1 LNKDRVLTELR
12 DCLPE
17 IRARGVRALYLFGS
31 TARGVARDDSDIDMF
46 IEPERADRFNAFDL
60 IDVKLI
66 LEQRLDAHV
75 DLTTHDGLHPRLKE
89 QIEREALQV
98 F

>member
-1 LNKDRVLTELR
+1 MNKDQVLAELR
-12 DCLPE
+12 GCLPE

-31 TARGVARDDSDIDMF
+31 TARGVARDDSDVDIF

-60 IDVKLI
+60 IDIKTI
-66 LEQRLDAHV
+66 LETRLEAHV
-75 DLTTHDGLHPRLKE
+75 DLTTRDGLHPRLKE
-89 QIEREALQV
+89 QIEREAVQV

>member
-1 LNKDRVLTELR
+1 LNKDQVLTELR
-12 DCLPE
+12 ACLPE
-17 IRARGVRALYLFGS
+17 IRAHGVRALYLFGS
-31 TARGVARDDSDIDMF
+31 TARGVASDDSEVDIF

-60 IDVKLI
+60 IDVKSI

-75 DLTTHDGLHPRLKE
+75 DLTTRDGLHPRLRG
-89 QIEREALQV
+89 QIEQEAIQV